1 MKNIKEDKKDRGFF
15 KSDEPT
21 DFNMMVNE
29 KNNSQEEENCLPEM
43 FIY

>member
-15 KSDEPT
+15 KGDEPT
-21 DFNMMVNE
+21 DFKMMVNK
-29 KNNSQEEENCLPEM
+29 KNNSQDKENSLPEM